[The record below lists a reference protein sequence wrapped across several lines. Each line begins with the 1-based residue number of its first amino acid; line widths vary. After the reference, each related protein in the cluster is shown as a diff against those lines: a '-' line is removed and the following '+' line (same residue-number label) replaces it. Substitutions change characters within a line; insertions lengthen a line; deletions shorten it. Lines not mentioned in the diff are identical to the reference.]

1 MTKFI
6 SFTGKPLTF
15 ETFLN
20 FSSEILDSSERT
32 GYKDYLHE
40 CMDYKDELPF
50 FEIEKLYQKSHSYF
64 TEFLNIFMES
74 TDFILNNNSKDIE
87 YYFNNTTDILLK
99 LTQYFKQGFDY
110 INACDEYNFFINLSN
125 LSFMDIELSQTNIEI
140 KQKIYEINSK
150 YLSTEFNDQLYITFL
165 NDFVEKSEYIYI
177 SKLAV
182 KMQEII
188 NQGYIALDDYNELN
202 FSEKFF
208 FNLYEYYSTVVTY
221 NNSSKVNE
229 KLLNCDFTIRNNLLL
244 ILSTISLISYQYSL
258 QNDQS
263 NAFEALKI
271 LIDSYVELIS
281 TINQNI
287 N

>member
-1 MTKFI
+1 
-6 SFTGKPLTF
+6 
-15 ETFLN
+15 
-20 FSSEILDSSERT
+20 
-32 GYKDYLHE
+32 
-40 CMDYKDELPF
+40 
-50 FEIEKLYQKSHSYF
+50 
-64 TEFLNIFMES
+64 
-74 TDFILNNNSKDIE
+74 
-87 YYFNNTTDILLK
+87 LLK
-99 LTQYFKQGFDY
+99 LYYKF
-110 INACDEYNFFINLSN
+110 NFAT
-125 LSFMDIELSQTNIEI
+125 EP
-140 KQKIYEINSK
+140 QKIYEINSK

-287 N
+287 S